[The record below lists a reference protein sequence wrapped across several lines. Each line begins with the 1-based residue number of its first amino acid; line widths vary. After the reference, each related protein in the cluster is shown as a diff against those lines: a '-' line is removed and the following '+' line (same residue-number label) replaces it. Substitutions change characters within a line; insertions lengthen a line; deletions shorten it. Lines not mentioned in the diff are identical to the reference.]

1 MVAEPDFIQQQFA
14 TQKYDVIVIGTGP
27 VGMRFIS
34 QFARVNTESRIAVFG
49 DEPWMPYNRVN
60 LTSLLTGDIREEK
73 MYVSFDAAKHANVIC
88 YYNNRIMQIDRH
100 AKVVIDKQGV
110 RHGYDTLVLA
120 TGSSAFMPNIPGIN
134 LRNVFS
140 FRDLSDAQKLMSRI
154 VRSRHTVVIGGGL
167 LGLEAARAMQRFNT
181 NVTVIEHSMWLMFR
195 QLDQRGGSYLKRHIE
210 SLGMNVRTSERVLEI
225 LGKDKV
231 QGVLLGNGETI
242 DCDTVVIAAGIVPNL
257 HLIRHT
263 GLHFGKGI
271 RINDQLQ
278 TNDSDIYAIGECAE
292 HRKKI
297 YGLVTPGYEQADV
310 LAYHLNG
317 GKAQYTGSTATTS
330 LKVLDYPVF
339 SMGEVDL
346 PAQTH
351 EEIRFQD
358 HQKGIYRR
366 LFLSHGRLR
375 GVVAIGDWPGI
386 ERMQDVI
393 SRQQR
398 IWPWHVNKFKKTG
411 ILWAEEDACNVVA
424 WPNSAVICA
433 CMNVTR
439 GNLVLA
445 QRSGVC
451 NVDQLVEMTGAA
463 TACGTCRPLLA
474 NFLSMQFTSPA
485 DKFTRAIFALSIT
498 GLVVLLLVL
507 YQQTGLSLDGYR
519 GWYALMALGG
529 LVLGG
534 VMLREV
540 IRISSRNG
548 V

>member
-27 VGMRFIS
+27 TGMRFIS
-34 QFARVNTESRIAVFG
+34 QFARINTESRIAVFG

-88 YYNNRIMQIDRH
+88 YYNNPIIQIDRH
-100 AKVVIDKQGV
+100 AKVVIDRQGV
-110 RHGYDTLVLA
+110 RYGYDTLVLA

-210 SLGMNVRTSERVLEI
+210 SLGVNVRTSERVLEI

-263 GLHFGKGI
+263 GLRFGKGI

-278 TNDSDIYAIGECAE
+278 TNDPDIYAVGECAE
-292 HRKKI
+292 HRKKV

-310 LAYHLNG
+310 LAYNLNG

-330 LKVLDYPVF
+330 PIL
-339 SMGEVDL
+339 
-346 PAQTH
+346 
-351 EEIRFQD
+351 
-358 HQKGIYRR
+358 
-366 LFLSHGRLR
+366 
-375 GVVAIGDWPGI
+375 
-386 ERMQDVI
+386 
-393 SRQQR
+393 
-398 IWPWHVNKFKKTG
+398 NTG
-411 ILWAEEDACNVVA
+411 
-424 WPNSAVICA
+424 
-433 CMNVTR
+433 
-439 GNLVLA
+439 
-445 QRSGVC
+445 
-451 NVDQLVEMTGAA
+451 
-463 TACGTCRPLLA
+463 
-474 NFLSMQFTSPA
+474 
-485 DKFTRAIFALSIT
+485 
-498 GLVVLLLVL
+498 
-507 YQQTGLSLDGYR
+507 
-519 GWYALMALGG
+519 
-529 LVLGG
+529 
-534 VMLREV
+534 
-540 IRISSRNG
+540 
-548 V
+548 